1 MEIFKWVK
9 DIEKV
14 YDDLIEKAKNENLE
28 ELREFRGN
36 QEGIMEELLSKKQEI
51 LSLAFK
57 NLSLEVNEEI
67 ENFDKELEGSIK
79 KIEKNYQKNK
89 DMIKKSILE
98 KLGFDF

>member
-28 ELREFRGN
+28 ELREFREN

-57 NLSLEVNEEI
+57 NLSIEVNKEI
-67 ENFDKELEGSIK
+67 ENFDKKLEKLIK
-79 KIEKNYQKNK
+79 NIEKNYQKNK
-89 DMIKKSILE
+89 DLIKKSVLQQI
-98 KLGFDF
+98 GFDF